1 MHSIVLEDNSNSLRY
16 WIYTLIITTY
26 SMNKRGFDCAPSRA
40 TSRASF
46 RRFSASLSHFPPFF
60 PSILPKLLAL
70 FLFSFLS
77 NTPSGLKPLTFRIL
91 LAYQSFFYT
100 TTPQDSV
107 EVYPPKLIFILLD
120 SLACTKI
127 SITIYCMLHT
137 CCTLHENIHRICGFL
152 KNKRWWRW
160 FISFSQSL
168 PPELSIKLQSSIFI
182 YKCNVF
188 P

>member
-1 MHSIVLEDNSNSLRY
+1 MCALARFFSRALFFANSLLPY
-16 WIYTLIITTY
+16 L
-26 SMNKRGFDCAPSRA
+26 
-40 TSRASF
+40 
-46 RRFSASLSHFPPFF
+46 FPPLFS
-60 PSILPKLLAL
+60 SILTKLLAL

-152 KNKRWWRW
+152 KNKRWWR
-160 FISFSQSL
+160 
-168 PPELSIKLQSSIFI
+168 
-182 YKCNVF
+182 
-188 P
+188 